1 MLLPGETP
9 ERKAKKLNLR
19 NPFLE
24 NLPYDNLYEFTA
36 LQRPDGP
43 VQADLNGIKL
53 TCEACCG

>member
-1 MLLPGETP
+1 MLLPGDPP

-43 VQADLNGIKL
+43 V
-53 TCEACCG
+53 